1 MKLFS
6 AVSMIALASPLF
18 VKPELHENNTL
29 SELRATQPLEKAITT
44 QLPESTTL
52 VLLGTGTPRPTP
64 EKMGPATAVVV
75 GKRVFLFDA
84 GVGVERRLAGAQLP
98 VNGVTAAFIT
108 HLHSDHVLGLPDLIF
123 SSWIFGRSKP
133 FGLYGPHGLRAMTE
147 HFYAALSEDIRIR
160 TTGLEHESAGGYRV
174 TVHEIQPGVIYD
186 SAGVRVRAFRVNH
199 GAWRDAFG
207 YRIDTPDRS
216 IVISGDT
223 RPSEELIKAATGV
236 DILVH
241 EVQFPAKVAP
251 SGRTDVDWPRYV
263 SEYHTTA
270 TQLGELAARANP
282 HLLVISHNAQVA
294 LADSILVQVRRSF
307 HGHVVMGKDLDRF

>member
-1 MKLFS
+1 MKLL
-6 AVSMIALASPLF
+6 AVACSLVACPFALYA
-18 VKPELHENNTL
+18 
-29 SELRATQPLEKAITT
+29 Q
-44 QLPESTTL
+44 TTL
-52 VLLGTGTPRPTP
+52 ILLGTGTPRPLP

-84 GVGVERRLAGAQLP
+84 GEGVERRLAGAQLA

-123 SSWIFGRSKP
+123 TSWVFGRSTP
-133 FGLYGPHGLRAMTE
+133 FGLYGPPGLRDMVD
-147 HFYAALSEDIRIR
+147 HFYAAMSEDIRIR
-160 TTGLEHESAGGYRV
+160 TTGLERAPPGGYRV
-174 TVHEIQPGVIYD
+174 TVHEIQPGVVYD
-186 SAGVRVRAFRVNH
+186 SGGVRIRAFRVNH

-223 RPSEELIKAATGV
+223 RPSQELIKQATGV

-241 EVQFPAKVAP
+241 EVQFPAAKPP
-251 SGRTDVDWPRYV
+251 SGRADVDWPRYV

-270 TQLGELAARANP
+270 EQLGNIAARANP
-282 HLLVISHNAQVA
+282 RLLVISHNAQVA
-294 LADSILVQVRRSF
+294 FADSILATVRRGF
-307 HGHVVMGKDLDRF
+307 HGRIVMGRDLDRF

>member
-1 MKLFS
+1 MKSAAIAFS
-6 AVSMIALASPLF
+6 VVAGPLLLLGLREGGRLSDDLSLPAGALDRAIQASD
-18 VKPELHENNTL
+18 
-29 SELRATQPLEKAITT
+29 
-44 QLPESTTL
+44 STTL

-64 EKMGPATAVVV
+64 DKMGPATAVVV

-98 VNGVTAAFIT
+98 TNGVTAAFIT

-133 FGLYGPHGLRAMTE
+133 FGLYGPPGLRDMVN
-147 HFYAALSEDIRIR
+147 HFYAALREDIRIR
-160 TTGLEHESAGGYRV
+160 TTGLEHETPGGYRV
-174 TVHEIQPGVIYD
+174 TVHEIQPGVVYD
-186 SAGVRVRAFRVNH
+186 SGGVRVRAFRVNH

-223 RPSEELIKAATGV
+223 RPSEELIKQATGV

-241 EVQFPAKVAP
+241 EVQFPGARAP
-251 SGRTDVDWPRYV
+251 SGRADVDWPRYV

-282 HLLVISHNAQVA
+282 RLLVISHNAQTA
-294 LADSILVQVRRSF
+294 AADSIMIAVRRGF
-307 HGHVVMGKDLDRF
+307 HGRVVMGKDLDRF